1 MNQFGYSPSFVKAL
15 ERLSRQ
21 DQAAVTLAVLQ
32 FQNDP
37 EAPGHRLHPLGG
49 REKRFYSISA
59 NMDLRVIMLKERG
72 QFFALYVD
80 HHDKAYE
87 WARRR
92 KVEVH
97 PITRAAQI
105 VEFEEVIREEVHTV
119 YRTIEAPLFSREADD
134 YLLALGV
141 PQAWLP
147 TVKQVDADGLYRI
160 LDRLPEEAAEA
171 LIALYGGERPM
182 PRPVVSPD
190 EAVEGNDPFTH
201 PDAQRRFW
209 VAADEQALRQALDY
223 PWDRW
228 TVFLHPSQREA
239 VTRNFCGPCRVSGS
253 AGTGKT
259 VVALHRAVNLARR
272 SPDARVLLTTYSQ
285 PLVNHLQEALDR
297 LTGTAGDVRRRI
309 QVTHLHRYAHG
320 LLREVPGPA
329 PVPLRPA
336 ELEAFIDR
344 ALADHGDEAVTR
356 AFVKAEFDAVVDYW
370 GIRDADAY
378 RRVQRAGRG
387 TPLAPERR
395 GALWPIFKSIR
406 QQMTEAGRATWADI
420 ADAAR
425 CHIEAGGQP
434 PFDHVVADE
443 AQDFGPQELR
453 LLMALAPQGPLGHF
467 FTGDVGQ
474 RIYRYPFAWLR
485 AGVDI
490 RGRGTLLTVNYRTT
504 RQIRSFADRALG
516 IPQPDDEDD
525 CPPRRDAISLLS
537 GLEPE
542 VVACPGSEEEMAGL
556 AEWLKD
562 LVAGGAA
569 PEELAVFART
579 AAALEDIAAPA
590 IELAGLEPRLL
601 TASDTEPAV
610 GRVAVGT
617 LHAAKG
623 LEFRAV
629 AIIACREDALPHPA
643 VLSAADTPEMAEA
656 ARARERQ
663 LLYVGLTRARDVL
676 RISYTGTPSAFL
688 KT

>member
-15 ERLSRQ
+15 ERLGRQ
-21 DQAAVTLAVLQ
+21 EQAAVTLALLQ
-32 FQNDP
+32 FQNNP
-37 EAPGHRLHPLGG
+37 EAPGHRLHPLGTK
-49 REKRFYSISA
+49 EKRFHSISA
-59 NMDLRVIMLKERG
+59 NMDLRLILLKEKG

-87 WARRR
+87 WAQRR

-97 PITRAAQI
+97 PTTRAAQI
-105 VEFEEVIREEVHTV
+105 VEFEEVIREEVRTV
-119 YRTIEAPLFSREADD
+119 HRTVEAPLFAGEADD

-141 PQAWLP
+141 PPAWLP
-147 TVKQVDADGLYRI
+147 TVRQVDADGLYRI

-171 LIALYGGERPM
+171 LIALYDGERPV
-182 PRPVVSPD
+182 PRPAAPQD
-190 EAVEGNDPFTH
+190 EAGEDGNPFTH
-201 PDAQRRFW
+201 PDALRRFW

-228 TVFLHPSQREA
+228 TVFLHPSQRDA
-239 VTRNFCGPCRVSGS
+239 VTRNFGGPCRVSGS

-259 VVALHRAVNLARR
+259 VVALHRAVHLARR
-272 SPDARVLLTTYSQ
+272 SPEARVLLTTYAQ

-297 LTGTAGDVRRRI
+297 LVGTTGDVRRRI
-309 QVTHLHRYAHG
+309 HVTHLHRYAHG
-320 LLREVPGPA
+320 LLREAPGPA
-329 PVPLRPA
+329 PVPVRPA
-336 ELEAFIDR
+336 DLEAFIDR
-344 ALADHGDEAVTR
+344 ALAEHGDDTLSR
-356 AFVKAEFDAVVDYW
+356 AFVKAEFDAVIDYW

-378 RRVQRAGRG
+378 RRVRRTGRG
-387 TPLAPERR
+387 TPLSPERR
-395 GALWPIFKSIR
+395 ATLWPVFASLR
-406 QQMTEAGRATWADI
+406 EQMTQAGRATWADI
-420 ADAAR
+420 ADAGRRHLEAR
-425 CHIEAGGQP
+425 GNP
-434 PFDHVVADE
+434 PFEHVVADE

-453 LLMALAPQGPLGHF
+453 LLMALAPPGPLGHF

-474 RIYRYPFAWLR
+474 RIYRYPFPWLR

-490 RGRGTLLTVNYRTT
+490 RGRGALLTVNYRTT
-504 RQIRSFADRALG
+504 RQIRSFADRTLG
-516 IPQPDDEDD
+516 IPQHDEDED
-525 CPPRRDAISLLS
+525 PPRRDAVSLLS

-542 VVACPGSEEEMAGL
+542 VVACAGSGEEIAGL
-556 AEWLKD
+556 AQWLGD
-562 LVAGGAA
+562 LIAGGAA

-579 AAALEDIAAPA
+579 MTILEDVAAPA
-590 IELAGLEPRLL
+590 VERAGLVPRLL
-601 TASDTEPAV
+601 TATDTGPAA

-629 AIIACREDALPHPA
+629 AIVGCGGDALPHPA
-643 VLSAADTPEMAEA
+643 VLAAADTPEMEEI

-688 KT
+688 LP